1 MEQNTSAT
9 LKGLALFLLLVL
21 AGAALGWLIIPT
33 PPPEPSGAR
42 KPPAQDSTLLTAPG
56 AGRVGYVSDASF
68 GQEVLNSQVPVLVD
82 FYADW
87 CGPCMELAPLLDELA
102 REVPTVKFVRVNVDR
117 ETALAARYDISAIP
131 RLLVFNKGQITAD
144 HTGTASKNRLR
155 TLLGL

>member
-9 LKGLALFLLLVL
+9 LRGLALFLLLVL
-21 AGAALGWLIIPT
+21 AGAALGWFIIPT
-33 PPPEPSGAR
+33 PPPEPPGAR
-42 KPPAQDSTLLTAPG
+42 KPPAQDSTLLAAPG
-56 AGRVGYVSDASF
+56 AGQVGYVSDATF

-102 REVPTVKFVRVNVDR
+102 REAQTVKIVRVNVDR
-117 ETALAARYDISAIP
+117 ETALAARYDVGAIP
-131 RLLVFNKGQITAD
+131 RLVVFNKGQITAD